1 MNNKKQ
7 RNRLF
12 TMLLLVMA
20 LLIPQWGW
28 AQETSQPSVGDGT
41 ANNPYII
48 TKAEELAWF
57 RDYVNGVIVDEGEA
71 PGTVHLSASAARHIH
86 DRRFIHTLCQHK
98 VKGKKVKILL
108 SPILSD
114 NFF

>member
-20 LLIPQWGW
+20 ILMPYEGAW
-28 AQETSQPSVGDGT
+28 AQTPTPPSKGDGKKDS
-41 ANNPYII
+41 PYII

-57 RDYVNGVIVDEGEA
+57 RNQVNSGNNFICAKISDDVEVIDIKVGDG
-71 PGTVHLSASAARHIH
+71 LSISIESTQIGRAH
-86 DRRFIHTLCQHK
+86 
-98 VKGKKVKILL
+98 V
-108 SPILSD
+108 
-114 NFF
+114 